1 MAAEGVGRLGGRGF
15 SLATKEAPVPHS
27 EAARSIH
34 SHSILVVLEH
44 LHDQFSF
51 VPLRWVTTCLIL
63 DEDTV
68 TATKGGKAV
77 GVLVPACS
85 AECLSMG
92 SGLLHL
98 VEL

>member
-1 MAAEGVGRLGGRGF
+1 MGLLGGRGF
-15 SLATKEAPVPHS
+15 SRATKEAPVPRS

-34 SHSILVVLEH
+34 SHGILVVLEH
-44 LHDQFSF
+44 LYDQSSF
-51 VPLRWVTTCLIL
+51 VPLRWVTACLIL
-63 DEDTV
+63 DEDSV

-85 AECLSMG
+85 AESLSMG
-92 SGLLHL
+92 SGLLPL